1 MKRTGMRRS
10 CSVFTITGM
19 PKSTAT
25 KKKASKAQKLLNFLR
40 QRVRIP
46 NENKSKLE
54 KEVENLK
61 LELADRDRIIETLL
75 KQHKETNA
83 KLFTSNAPV
92 KTKTI
97 KSLDFKK
104 ENSKTSEIA
113 PPVDFKRFGPREQ
126 STLATK
132 PERGFSMIL

>member
-10 CSVFTITGM
+10 CSIFTITGM
-19 PKSTAT
+19 PKSTST
-25 KKKASKAQKLLNFLR
+25 KNKSKAQKLINFIR
-40 QRVRIP
+40 RKINFP
-46 NENKSKLE
+46 DENKSKLE
-54 KEVENLK
+54 KQVQNLK

-92 KTKTI
+92 KMKTI
-97 KSLDFKK
+97 KSVK
-104 ENSKTSEIA
+104 ENPKTSEIA
-113 PPVDFKRFGPREQ
+113 PPIDFKPGPRHQ

>member
-10 CSVFTITGM
+10 CSIFTITGM
-19 PKSTAT
+19 PKSIAT
-25 KKKASKAQKLLNFLR
+25 KKKSKARKLLNFLR
-40 QRVRIP
+40 QKVGIP
-46 NENKSKLE
+46 NENMSNLE
-54 KEVENLK
+54 NEVQKLK

-83 KLFTSNAPV
+83 KLFTSNAPM
-92 KTKTI
+92 KMKTI
-97 KSLDFKK
+97 RSNKENFKK
-104 ENSKTSEIA
+104 TPIVSPLDTKPNL
-113 PPVDFKRFGPREQ
+113 REP

>member
-10 CSVFTITGM
+10 CSIFTITGM
-19 PKSTAT
+19 PKSTST
-25 KKKASKAQKLLNFLR
+25 KKKSKTEKLLNFIR
-40 QRVRIP
+40 RKVKIS

-54 KEVENLK
+54 KEVQNLK

-92 KTKTI
+92 KMKTI
-97 KSLDFKK
+97 KSKK
-104 ENSKTSEIA
+104 ENSKTNEIA
-113 PPVDFKRFGPREQ
+113 PPIEFKPHQQ

>member
-1 MKRTGMRRS
+1 MRRS
-10 CSVFTITGM
+10 CSIFTITGM
-19 PKSTAT
+19 PKSTST
-25 KKKASKAQKLLNFLR
+25 KKKSKTEKLLNFIR
-40 QRVRIP
+40 RKVKIS

-54 KEVENLK
+54 KEVQNLK

-92 KTKTI
+92 KMKTI
-97 KSLDFKK
+97 KSKK
-104 ENSKTSEIA
+104 ENPKKSENA
-113 PPVDFKRFGPREQ
+113 PPIEFKPDPRQQ

>member
-1 MKRTGMRRS
+1 
-10 CSVFTITGM
+10 M
-19 PKSTAT
+19 PKSGST
-25 KKKASKAQKLLNFLR
+25 KKKSKAQKLVAFIR
-40 QRVRIP
+40 RKIKFSD
-46 NENKSKLE
+46 ENKSKLE
-54 KEVENLK
+54 KQVQNLK

-92 KTKTI
+92 KMKTI
-97 KSLDFKK
+97 KPLK
-104 ENSKTSEIA
+104 ENSKTGEIA
-113 PPVDFKRFGPREQ
+113 PAKDFKHGPRHQ

>member
-10 CSVFTITGM
+10 CSIFTITGM
-19 PKSTAT
+19 PKSTST
-25 KKKASKAQKLLNFLR
+25 KKKSKTEKLLNFIR
-40 QRVRIP
+40 RKVKIS

-54 KEVENLK
+54 KEVQNLK

-92 KTKTI
+92 KMKTI
-97 KSLDFKK
+97 KSKK
-104 ENSKTSEIA
+104 ENSKTNEIA
-113 PPVDFKRFGPREQ
+113 PPIEIKPGPHQQ

>member
-10 CSVFTITGM
+10 CSIFTITGM
-19 PKSTAT
+19 PKSTST
-25 KKKASKAQKLLNFLR
+25 KKKSKAQKLVAFIR
-40 QRVRIP
+40 RKIKFSD
-46 NENKSKLE
+46 ENKSKLE
-54 KEVENLK
+54 KQVQNLK

-92 KTKTI
+92 KMKTI
-97 KSLDFKK
+97 KPLK
-104 ENSKTSEIA
+104 ENSKTREIA
-113 PPVDFKRFGPREQ
+113 PPKDFKHGPRHQ

>member
-10 CSVFTITGM
+10 CSIFTITGM
-19 PKSTAT
+19 PKSTVT

-40 QRVRIP
+40 RKVKIP
-46 NENKSKLE
+46 NDNKSKLE

-97 KSLDFKK
+97 KSKK
-104 ENSKTSEIA
+104 ENSKTSEVA
-113 PPVDFKRFGPREQ
+113 PPIDFKPFGPPREQ

>member
-10 CSVFTITGM
+10 CSIFTITGM
-19 PKSTAT
+19 PKSSST
-25 KKKASKAQKLLNFLR
+25 KKKSKAQKLVAFIR
-40 QRVRIP
+40 RKIKFSD
-46 NENKSKLE
+46 ENKSKLE
-54 KEVENLK
+54 KQVQNLK

-92 KTKTI
+92 KMKTI
-97 KSLDFKK
+97 KPLK
-104 ENSKTSEIA
+104 ENSKTREIA
-113 PPVDFKRFGPREQ
+113 PPKDFKHGPRHQ